1 MQSGSSGSENQYH
14 SLFENMLDGFA
25 YCEMLFDKSGQPL
38 DFIYLDVNRA
48 FGELTGLM
56 DVIGKKVS
64 EVIPGIRASNP
75 KLFEIYGR
83 VALSG
88 KPEKFETYLDSL
100 KMWLSISVYSPQKGS
115 FVAVF
120 DNITERRQAEKRIMR
135 LNRLYATLSQIN
147 QTIVRVHEPKVLYE
161 EICRAAVEHGQFYMA
176 WIGFNDET
184 NGLVKPAA
192 FAGEERGYLEN
203 ISVKYQDESLGR
215 GPIGTAIRE
224 GCCTICQDIANDP
237 RMEPWRGEALGRGFR
252 SLAAVP
258 IRQQGRAIGA
268 LAVYSAETYGF
279 QPEDENLLTEI
290 GMDISFALDTIK
302 SNEERRQAEAAYRTL
317 VDHSLQGFLIMQDG
331 RFVFANHAASVILG
345 YEMKELLALSPG
357 QIAGMIHPDDRALA
371 LERIRARLA
380 GEVVPAQYEYRII
393 RKNGDMRWLDQYAVL
408 IEYQGKPAIQLAAI
422 DITERKQAEDTLMN
436 REKRFRALIENGV
449 DYISLLAA
457 DGSLL
462 WENPS
467 AVHMLDYAE
476 NQFLGRNILQ
486 LIHPDDLSWV
496 QTKFANLVRTPG
508 SQERASFRL
517 RHRDGSWRWIEAVV
531 TNLLND
537 PSVEAIVVNYHDITE
552 HRQAEEKLRESE
564 EKFRKTFMTSPDS
577 ININR
582 LQDGMYV
589 SINSGFTK
597 TMGYTENDVL
607 GKTSLDLNIWEDPG
621 DRKKLAERL
630 KESGQV
636 YNFEARF
643 RAKNGDI
650 KYGLMAAAV
659 IDLNG
664 VPHIISMTHDITKR
678 KENENKIEH
687 QLQRLTA
694 LSEIDRVISSSF
706 NLHSSLDA
714 LLSHATRLLHV
725 DAAAVLLWNPVLQVL
740 EYKAGQGFRT
750 RAIQTAQVP
759 LGENYAGRAALE
771 RRMVLISNLES
782 RPDDLL
788 LTKYMAGEGFAAYCG
803 VPLITKGKVAGV
815 LEVFHRAPLNP
826 DSEWLDFL
834 NTMAGQAA
842 IAVDNTTLFENLRRT
857 NTELTIAYD
866 VTIEGWSHALDLRDE
881 ETEGHTLRVA
891 EMVLELGKTFGMNDE
906 ALANVRR
913 GALLHDIGKMGIP
926 DKILLKPGELTDEE
940 WSIMKK
946 HPRLAYEMLAPI
958 RYLKDSLDIPYCH
971 HEKWDGTGYPRGL
984 KGEQIPLSARLFSV
998 VDVWDALTSDRPY
1011 RKAWSKEK
1019 TRQHI
1024 IESSG
1029 THFDP
1034 VIVKAF
1040 LESGLMEKY

>member
-1 MQSGSSGSENQYH
+1 MKKQKSLNSDAPMGTRSKVTPPKTNNRSRSTRKSPSGNQRAQGGSSWSEDQYH
-14 SLFENMLDGFA
+14 SLFENMLNGFA
-25 YCEMLFDKSGQPL
+25 YCEMLFDKDGQPL
-38 DFIYLDVNRA
+38 DFIYMDVNKA

-56 DVIGKKVS
+56 DVTGKKVS

-75 KLFEIYGR
+75 ELFKIYGR

-100 KMWLSISVYSPQKGS
+100 KMWLSISVYSPKKG
-115 FVAVF
+115 FFAAVF

-135 LNRLYATLSQIN
+135 LYRLYATLSQIN

-161 EICRAAVEHGQFYMA
+161 EICRASVEHGQFYMA
-176 WIGFNDET
+176 WIGLNDET

-192 FAGEERGYLEN
+192 FAGQEQGYLES

-224 GCCTICQDIANDP
+224 GCCIICQDIASDP
-237 RMEPWRGEALGRGFR
+237 RMEPWRGEALGRGYR

-268 LAVYSAETYGF
+268 LAVYSAETHGF

-302 SNEERRQAEAAYRTL
+302 SNEER
-317 VDHSLQGFLIMQDG
+317 
-331 RFVFANHAASVILG
+331 
-345 YEMKELLALSPG
+345 
-357 QIAGMIHPDDRALA
+357 
-371 LERIRARLA
+371 
-380 GEVVPAQYEYRII
+380 
-393 RKNGDMRWLDQYAVL
+393 
-408 IEYQGKPAIQLAAI
+408 
-422 DITERKQAEDTLMN
+422 KQAEDTLMN
-436 REKRFRALIENGV
+436 REKRFRALIENSV

-467 AVHMLDYAE
+467 AVHMLGYAE

-496 QTKFANLVRTPG
+496 QSKFANLVRTPG

-517 RHRDGSWRWIEAVV
+517 RHRDGTWRWIEAVV

-564 EKFRKTFMTSPDS
+564 EKFRKAFMTSPDS

-582 LQDGMYV
+582 LQDGMYI
-589 SINSGFTK
+589 SINSGFTQ

-607 GKTSLDLNIWEDPG
+607 GKTSLDLNIWEDPR

-650 KYGLMAAAV
+650 KYGLMSAAV
-659 IDLNG
+659 IELNG

-750 RAIQTAQVP
+750 RAIETAQVR

-803 VPLITKGKVAGV
+803 VPLIAKGKVAGV
-815 LEVFHRAPLNP
+815 LEVFHRAPLTP

-834 NTMAGQAA
+834 NTLAGQAA

-857 NTELTIAYD
+857 NTELILAYD
-866 VTIEGWSHALDLRDE
+866 ATIEGWSHALDLRDE

-891 EMVLELGKTFGMNDE
+891 GMVLQLGKTFGMNDE
-906 ALANVRR
+906 ALANMRR
-913 GALLHDIGKMGIP
+913 GALLHDIGKMGVP
-926 DKILLKPGELTDEE
+926 DKILLKPGKLTDEE
-940 WSIMKK
+940 WGVMKK

-984 KGEQIPLSARLFSV
+984 RGEQIPLSARLFSV